1 MKKPDDFDFLEAVSP
16 SVQWLRESMDINQ
29 GQGSSAYFSRFR
41 HPIKGWSPAYPETTG
56 YLIPTLLTYSKISG
70 FEDLKEYS
78 ERCLK
83 WLLDIQNPNGW
94 FPALYVSSQNPSVF
108 NSGMILFDCWP
119 LIKKMLTQHQKRA
132 FKNTIDWILNQLDG
146 DFKFIEQGKM
156 APTYYTWSCGL
167 CRSRTI
173 FPSRQRSFK
182 IESSLRS
189 YSQLIQKTDGFIIGN
204 FQGKALPSLIQWHIP
219 GEDFWKLHF

>member
-78 ERCLK
+78 GTLPQMVVGHSESQ
-83 WLLDIQNPNGW
+83 WL
-94 FPALYVSSQNPSVF
+94 VSCIVCKQS
-108 NSGMILFDCWP
+108 
-119 LIKKMLTQHQKRA
+119 K
-132 FKNTIDWILNQLDG
+132 
-146 DFKFIEQGKM
+146 
-156 APTYYTWSCGL
+156 
-167 CRSRTI
+167 I
-173 FPSRQRSFK
+173 F
-182 IESSLRS
+182 
-189 YSQLIQKTDGFIIGN
+189 GF
-204 FQGKALPSLIQWHIP
+204 
-219 GEDFWKLHF
+219 

>member
-94 FPALYVSSQNPSVF
+94 FPALYVSSQKSSVF
-108 NSGMILFDCWP
+108 NSGMILFGLLASYKENADP
-119 LIKKMLTQHQKRA
+119 ALEKGIQ
-132 FKNTIDWILNQLDG
+132 NTIDWILNQLDG

-156 APTYYTWSCGL
+156 APTYYTRVLWALAEAG
-167 CRSRTI
+167 TI

-189 YSQLIQKTDGFIIGN
+189 YSQLIQKNGWIHNWEF
-204 FQGKALPSLIQWHIP
+204 P
-219 GEDFWKLHF
+219 GQ